1 MAGSMQSL
9 FKVLEFLLKENFLLL
24 KSNDGKVDLIYCKSI
39 QWFVLS
45 PENITQTVYEYCH
58 YSCPSNS
65 ALTTV
70 NWIYLPST
78 LLEKSKFPFLEM
90 TYFLDY
96 YGLSAKTKVFGQTNR
111 FWGSSG
117 EMFKREGKSN
127 SCIRTSAFSFSSYAL
142 GWPCFRLDE
151 DLNSFVAWLRVFQKY
166 QIRPSVLCDDFL
178 TRNFAE
184 HKGLAPW
191 EMNQASKAF
200 DEVMKLRDINDDFL
214 KRKLLGESLQ
224 QNLKG
229 KTERGEKMA
238 PTYKDDFTKNLLECD
253 KIRADIE
260 PYDSKIL
267 TDPNR
272 GHWELF
278 SSSKKKNSEYIGRNP
293 ILDVKENGVVGID
306 FGTKSTVVVYQNED
320 DCIHPMR
327 VGTGEL
333 KKEIT
338 KKDFENPTII
348 ELASFKQFWDE
359 YQDGY
364 RPKTKWDDVK
374 VSHQADLDFF
384 NDTSKDNYSAYFSD
398 LKKWA
403 GAPVKN
409 SVYNLRDKKKDVIA
423 LEPYSELKEN
433 DFDPIEVY
441 AYYLGLYINN
451 MRNGIYLEYY
461 LSFPVSYERSVQKK
475 ITESFER
482 GLKKSLPRE
491 VAENSGI
498 MERFCVH
505 GDVNEPAAYA
515 VCALHE
521 YGFTPEKG
529 KKINYGIF
537 DFGGGT
543 TDFDFGEWSVS
554 EKRKYDFKITHF
566 GAQGDKYL
574 GGENL
579 LELLAYNVFKNNK
592 DALLKEDISFVQ
604 PQGCKVFPGSEMLIS
619 TSSEAHYNMKNLMNV
634 LRRFW
639 ENTES
644 DDEKQEFDESGC
656 LKVNLL
662 KTDGSMVSSFSLEAK
677 REDIMNTIRSCI
689 ESGVVQFFNAFDSA
703 FFNNGDAET
712 EIHRVYILLAGNSC
726 KSPIVKELFEK
737 HILEYETSA
746 QKKDLFKLLP
756 PIGSDAFMEARDSLK
771 TEVSIT
777 DLSQERSSEEI
788 PTGKTGVAY
797 GLIMSRKGGRID
809 VENKNVVGDD
819 IPFKYYLGYQSRG
832 CFQLIE
838 DGEQPMKLAG
848 RIDIG
853 TWYEFMEVEEGEC
866 VTEIYFSDIPEAV
879 TNKMSV
885 SKAQKCRC
893 RYDEATEDGFLY
905 VKANDPHTIEYAI
918 AASKK
923 QLEKTKKYTISL
935 DG

>member
-1 MAGSMQSL
+1 MAVLMQSL
-9 FKVLEFLLKENFLLL
+9 VKVLELLLKENFLLL

-39 QWFVLS
+39 QRFVLS
-45 PENITQTVYEYCH
+45 PENITQTGDKYCH

-65 ALTTV
+65 ALKKV
-70 NWIYLPST
+70 KWIYLPST
-78 LLEKSKFPFLEM
+78 LLEKSKFPFMEM
-90 TYFLDY
+90 TNFLVY

-117 EMFKREGKSN
+117 EMFEREGKSN
-127 SCIRTSAFSFSSYAL
+127 SCIKASAYLFFSYAL
-142 GWPCFRLDE
+142 GWPCFQQDE
-151 DLNSFVAWLRVFQKY
+151 NLNSFVDWLRFFQKY

-178 TRNFAE
+178 NINFAE
-184 HKGLAPW
+184 HEGLAPW
-191 EMNQASKAF
+191 EMTQASKAF
-200 DEVMKLRDINDDFL
+200 YEVMMLRDINDDFF
-214 KRKLLGESLQ
+214 KNKIE
-224 QNLKG
+224 K
-229 KTERGEKMA
+229 ERGEKMA

-348 ELASFKQFWDE
+348 ELASFKRFWDE

-364 RPKTKWDDVK
+364 RPNTKWEDVK

-403 GAPVKN
+403 GAYGKN
-409 SVYNLRDKKKDVIA
+409 SVYNLRDKNRYVVT

-433 DFDPIEVY
+433 DFDPIEIY

-451 MRNGIYLEYY
+451 MRNGIFLEYY
-461 LSFPVSYERSVQKK
+461 LSFPVSYECSVQKK
-475 ITESFER
+475 LIDSFKR
-482 GLKKSLPRE
+482 GLKKSFPRE
-491 VAENSGI
+491 IAENSEI
-498 MERFCVH
+498 MGRFCVH
-505 GDVNEPAAYA
+505 ADVSEPAAYA

-521 YGFTPEKG
+521 YGFTPDKG
-529 KKINYGIF
+529 QKINYGIF

-592 DALLKEDISFVQ
+592 DALLKDDISFVQ

-639 ENTES
+639 ENTETE
-644 DDEKQEFDESGC
+644 DEMQEFDDSGF

-662 KTDGSMVSSFSLEAK
+662 KTNGDMVSSFALEAK
-677 REDIMNTIRSCI
+677 RDELMDTIRSCI
-689 ESGVVQFFNAFDSA
+689 DSGIVQFFKAFDSA
-703 FFNNGDAET
+703 FFNNGDAKT
-712 EIHRVYILLAGNSC
+712 DIRRVFILLAGNSC

-737 HILEYETSA
+737 HIEEYEKDA

-756 PIGSDAFMEARDSLK
+756 PIGSDEFREVREALK
-771 TEVSIT
+771 KEKEVPISDI
-777 DLSQERSSEEI
+777 DLNCSAEDF

-797 GLIMSRKGGRID
+797 GLIMSRKGGRIE
-809 VENKNVVGDD
+809 VENKNVVGDEV
-819 IPFKYYLGYQSRG
+819 PFKYYLGYLSRG

-838 DGEQPMKLAG
+838 DVEQQMTLSG

-853 TWYEFMEVEEGEC
+853 TWYEFMEVEEGES
-866 VTEIYFSDIPEAV
+866 VTEIYFSDIPESV
-879 TNKMSV
+879 SNKMAI
-885 SKAQKCRC
+885 SKAQRCRC
-893 RYDEATEDGFLY
+893 RYDEAVENGFLY
-905 VKANDPHTIEYAI
+905 VKAINPHTIEYAF
-918 AASKK
+918 ATSKK
-923 QLEKTKKYTISL
+923 QLDKAKTYTISL
-935 DG
+935 DA